1 MPSFSSLTASCA
13 SLVDEGATNR
23 ALAVAYTLPEGPS
36 ETVDFI
42 QTFLPFTLS
51 TSAVQRM
58 VAPALI
64 FCKDT
69 ECFISCKPLLLHAGS
84 MSNR

>member
-23 ALAVAYTLPEGPS
+23 ALAVAYTLPDGPS

-64 FCKDT
+64 FCKVT
-69 ECFISCKPLLLHAGS
+69 NMLIRCWSLMLHAGA
-84 MSNR
+84 MSDM